1 MFQKGMQAISRP
13 PLVGGCTFM
22 LTDDKGLKLGQDHFF
37 RKKIHRLH
45 TQIRQ
50 KCDHVA
56 FFTSKIEPRRTLEP
70 LQGMD
75 YAHKEWIEGSCVA
88 DGIVRANV
96 MWLEGD
102 DAVDLL
108 TRYAIEQMGGHA
120 AQYATTTVIN
130 LRQRY
135 SHVQAG
141 GWWVSG
147 LDPLNDWQPMD
158 WGQLKPL
165 NPRERWNDPGKVI
178 KYEVPAK
185 QPTRAIFLDGSS
197 IDWPTVQSDAT
208 IPRLWTEGAKK
219 AGAALTAGYAAI
231 ALPGVYSGYRS
242 KDKLGNPIP
251 PQLIADVE
259 AMTQPGSI
267 HYLSFDQDEKP
278 STRHNVAIA
287 MTRFGQLLQAQ
298 GCEVRIVRWHPN
310 QGKGIDDLIANH
322 GPDAFHQAI
331 ESALTFEEW
340 QLWQALDNRL
350 TLTPT
355 LTLKTHDLT
364 VLLAESVPV
373 SGIIAL
379 ASAKGTG
386 KTNLIKNLIAD
397 NPKVLLAGHRIS
409 LLRNLCER
417 CGIHYRGDLD
427 KQGGRFIAGD
437 GYTLRVGTC
446 VDSLLAID
454 PEAFKGCDLVLDEVC
469 QVLRHLLTS
478 STCNQQGKRPVLL
491 MRFRQLIQSARR
503 VILADADLDDNAL
516 HYIQQLRGEVDGPNA
531 KPFLIRNDYQAP
543 GYAVRFIQA
552 PDSSAIMG
560 ELLQDLKDGLHIYIA
575 TDSKRGSK
583 RIHRL
588 IEDLQRDLPTL
599 LINSDTSGGEVE
611 RAFMENPDQHLASI
625 TIQAVT
631 ASPSAG
637 TGLSIEGDHF
647 DKVYGIFYGASA
659 TDADMAQAL
668 IRIRAPIP
676 RVVWCAKYGRSFSKA
691 GRETNPKQLRSLLRQ
706 KTEAN
711 TLLIRASLAEVDCT
725 GLDSYDWESDP
736 HIHYWSQIEAERN
749 RSMWHLRT
757 ALKIRL
763 MHEGHQVEPVS
774 LGKDQQAHLL
784 LKEARDDMKIEQAL
798 AVAAAPNLTPDEAK
812 LLDQLESPEPEQR
825 LALQKYK
832 IAEFYILPVE
842 AVDADLVLY
851 DNDGRRRG
859 QLLNLERLRSPE
871 TAADADVRA
880 LERQGQWQQG
890 HTPWDLSNATLKLEI
905 RRRLGLEAFLV
916 PGKKWSRESL
926 ADFKEMALKYRE
938 QIKAGLNFT
947 VSPELSAVQI
957 LNQFLEQLGL
967 VCISKHVRRGDERLR
982 IYELDPVVYQQQ
994 LEILERRKARR
1005 EQAKEA
1011 GTTPVSNYSI
1021 GSGCT
1026 TAKPLFIGTSGEVGA
1041 ESVSIS
1047 DCCEVTSAVKQA
1059 ELIPC
1064 SSSA

>member
-1 MFQKGMQAISRP
+1 MYRSTQLRVGQIVKHVSEANNNSISLWTPQHNDIWTSPFGLQQTPQQQSTPQPVLDSP
-13 PLVGGCTFM
+13 PTPAYVQEWLDSQVS
-22 LTDDKGLKLGQDHFF
+22 QD
-37 RKKIHRLH
+37 I
-45 TQIRQ
+45 I
-50 KCDHVA
+50 
-56 FFTSKIEPRRTLEP
+56 S
-70 LQGMD
+70 
-75 YAHKEWIEGSCVA
+75 
-88 DGIVRANV
+88 ANV
-96 MWLEGD
+96 TWAEED
-102 DAVDLL
+102 EAVDLL

-120 AQYATTTVIN
+120 VQYATTAVIN

-135 SHVQAG
+135 SHVLSG

-165 NPRERWNDPGKVI
+165 TPRERWNDPGKVI

-197 IDWPTVQSDAT
+197 LDWPTVQADPT
-208 IPRLWTEGAKK
+208 IPRIWTEGAKK

-278 STRHNVAIA
+278 TTRRNVAIA
-287 MTRFGQLLQAQ
+287 MTRFGQLFQAH
-298 GCEVRIVRWHPN
+298 GCEVRIIRWHPS

-322 GPDAFHQAI
+322 GPDAFHQAV
-331 ESALTFEEW
+331 ENALTFEEW

-350 TLTPT
+350 TLTST

-446 VDSLLAID
+446 VDSLLAIN

-503 VILADADLDDNAL
+503 VILADADLDDSAL

-543 GYAVRFIQA
+543 GYPVRFIQA

-560 ELLQDLKDGLHIYIA
+560 ELLQDLKDGLRIYIA

-625 TIQAVT
+625 TIQSVT

-647 DKVYGIFYGASA
+647 DKVYGIFYGASS

-691 GRETNPKQLRSLLRQ
+691 GRETSPKQLRSLLRQ
-706 KTEAN
+706 KTQAN
-711 TLLIRASLAEVDCT
+711 TLLIRASLAEVDYT
-725 GLDSYDWESDP
+725 GLDSYDWERDP

-763 MHEGHQVEPVS
+763 MHEGHQVEPVT

-798 AVAAAPNLTPDEAK
+798 AVEAAPNLTPAEAN
-812 LLDQLESPEPEQR
+812 LLDQLENLEPEQR
-825 LALQKYK
+825 LALQKYR
-832 IAEFYILPVE
+832 IAEFYSLPIE
-842 AVDADLVLY
+842 AVNADIVLY
-851 DNDGRRRG
+851 DNDGRLRG

-871 TAADADVRA
+871 TATDADIRA
-880 LERQGQWQQG
+880 LERQGQWQKG
-890 HTPWDLSNATLKLEI
+890 YTPWDLSNATLKLEM
-905 RRRLGLEAFLV
+905 RRKLGLEAFLT
-916 PGKKWSRESL
+916 PGKSWSRESL
-926 ADFKEMALKYRE
+926 TDFKALALKYRA
-938 QIKAGLNFT
+938 QIKAALNFT
-947 VSPELSAVQI
+947 VRPELSAAQI
-957 LNQFLEQLGL
+957 LNQLLEQMGL
-967 VCISKHVRRGDERLR
+967 ACVSKHIRRGDKRLR
-982 IYELDPVVYQQQ
+982 IYKLDPVVYQQH
-994 LEILERRKARR
+994 LEILERRKASR
-1005 EQAKEA
+1005 EQTNEA
-1011 GTTPVSNYSI
+1011 GTAPAYNYSI
-1021 GSGCT
+1021 GRGGT
-1026 TAKPLFIGTSGEVGA
+1026 PAQPLFIGTSGEVGA
-1041 ESVSIS
+1041 DAASTS
-1047 DCCEVTSAVKQA
+1047 DCCEVTTAVNPA
-1059 ELIPC
+1059 ESIPC
-1064 SSSA
+1064 TNSA